1 MLAGLRARE
10 FTPRELIEA
19 HYAEIGRANSAVN
32 AFTEIYP
39 PPEETAP
46 GPLSGIPVTIKS
58 SFSPDSV
65 CARRLRGAG
74 AHIVGR
80 TNAPPFLMNYETDN
94 YETGR
99 TNNPLDLALTP
110 GGSSGGEAAAI
121 AACFSAGGM
130 GSDGGGSI
138 RWPAFCCRIAGLKPT
153 PGRVPATG
161 HTPEISHPGG
171 LLGVAGPM
179 ARTVEDVRIL
189 FEIVAG
195 HDASDPFSAP
205 VPLRAV
211 SLEGVRA
218 GWIEA
223 WPSRRVEEAAK
234 ALGAAPFRAPAL
246 DRLHELWKFFFF
258 RVNWIFIRQLP
269 QNVHPLGLE
278 WLEEYRDQPPPAAQE
293 LLVNLALRDRL
304 RAQFLDAMGEF
315 DVLIAPVALCEAFP
329 HGDRSEFSLDA
340 VRPLTLANILGLP
353 ALTVPCG
360 VQLIGRPYEE
370 ELLLAVGER
379 LS

>member
-1 MLAGLRARE
+1 
-10 FTPRELIEA
+10 
-19 HYAEIGRANSAVN
+19 
-32 AFTEIYP
+32 
-39 PPEETAP
+39 
-46 GPLSGIPVTIKS
+46 
-58 SFSPDSV
+58 
-65 CARRLRGAG
+65 
-74 AHIVGR
+74 
-80 TNAPPFLMNYETDN
+80 MNYETDN